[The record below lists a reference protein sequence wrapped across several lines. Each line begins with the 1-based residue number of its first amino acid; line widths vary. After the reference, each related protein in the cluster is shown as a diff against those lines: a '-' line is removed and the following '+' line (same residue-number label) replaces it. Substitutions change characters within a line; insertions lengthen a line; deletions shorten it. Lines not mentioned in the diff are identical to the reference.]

1 MRNKRTLAFPSPFFL
16 VGSSLTSLGMSSAKR
31 KASPPPAGR
40 GKRKRVV
47 LTISQKLEICDLVT
61 SRRLC
66 YGDIARKYGIGRQT
80 VADIKKKEK
89 DLREF
94 QRGEFQRVFIIQT
107 IWVIQTH
114 EKVHLPNTVWIIEIG
129 LYVDTLQHTVQLK
142 GHPLVCSNDGG
153 CHSQLRFIRSA
164 ATHYPVLVT
173 LSHHVYRAIG
183 TQVQKIDRAL
193 CSGDFHT
200 LMEITKISDFKTLLS
215 NEIDTSYEQ
224 CTEAADCTYSCW
236 CGKQAA
242 Y

>member
-1 MRNKRTLAFPSPFFL
+1 
-16 VGSSLTSLGMSSAKR
+16 MSSAKR

-61 SRRLC
+61 SRRLS

-114 EKVHLPNTVWIIEIG
+114 EKLRLPNTVWIIEVG
-129 LYVDTLQHTVQLK
+129 L
-142 GHPLVCSNDGG
+142 
-153 CHSQLRFIRSA
+153 
-164 ATHYPVLVT
+164 
-173 LSHHVYRAIG
+173 
-183 TQVQKIDRAL
+183 
-193 CSGDFHT
+193 
-200 LMEITKISDFKTLLS
+200 
-215 NEIDTSYEQ
+215 
-224 CTEAADCTYSCW
+224 
-236 CGKQAA
+236 
-242 Y
+242 